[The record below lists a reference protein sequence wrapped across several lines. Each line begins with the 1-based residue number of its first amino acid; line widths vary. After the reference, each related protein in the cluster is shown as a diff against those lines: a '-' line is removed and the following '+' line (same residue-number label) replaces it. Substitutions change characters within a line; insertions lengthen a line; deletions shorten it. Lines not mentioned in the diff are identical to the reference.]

1 MSFIQHQLRLET
13 CVYYCGGS
21 ILNSRMSRL
30 RVSSALRVA
39 LLCVWLLPAPLW
51 CDNLRCF
58 YSPLQDREQ
67 EAESELVVTMCPHR
81 EFCFKGV
88 GHYGNRSAL
97 TIRGCMENESCYQ
110 VHAIR
115 LKGTEYVL
123 SFNCCPWPYCNA
135 APPAAPSRY
144 LVLTPAAVLLG
155 LAVVRL

>member
-1 MSFIQHQLRLET
+1 
-13 CVYYCGGS
+13 
-21 ILNSRMSRL
+21 MSRL
-30 RVSSALRVA
+30 RVSSALSVA

-67 EAESELVVTMCPHR
+67 EAESELVVTTCPHR

-110 VHAIR
+110 VHDIR
-115 LKGTEYVL
+115 LKGTEYIL